1 MVILNQDKLIYKTID
16 LGEISTMGKY
26 TLQANRIQKVF
37 HVSVEGSMSS
47 EDGANFIKDYKQ
59 KIAGI
64 NPKEYVIELDCTKLN
79 VTSADV
85 VPMLENCYKL
95 YIADGFTKVI
105 FNIAPKSN
113 ILKMQLNRVAK
124 NTGLANYEIKE
135 V

>member
-1 MVILNQDKLIYKTID
+1 
-16 LGEISTMGKY
+16 MGKY

-59 KIAGI
+59 KIAGF

-85 VPMLENCYKL
+85 LPMLEDCYKL

-105 FNIAPKSN
+105 FTISKNV
-113 ILKMQLNRVAK
+113 ILKMQLSRVAR
-124 NTGLANYEIKE
+124 NTGLTNYEIKE